1 MTSDLDA
8 TTDDLYSA
16 ITDLWRAAQPGSD
29 ADAAPSAG
37 DGQDVVPVP
46 DTAVAEATGLE
57 LAAVREFIDNAD
69 GVKLVAGRDGETRTV
84 EGLLAG

>member
-16 ITDLWRAAQPGSD
+16 IGDLWRAAQHGSGGD
-29 ADAAPSAG
+29 GAPPAG
-37 DGQDVVPVP
+37 DGQDLVSVP
-46 DTAVAEATGLE
+46 DSVIADRTGLE

-84 EGLLAG
+84 EGLLD